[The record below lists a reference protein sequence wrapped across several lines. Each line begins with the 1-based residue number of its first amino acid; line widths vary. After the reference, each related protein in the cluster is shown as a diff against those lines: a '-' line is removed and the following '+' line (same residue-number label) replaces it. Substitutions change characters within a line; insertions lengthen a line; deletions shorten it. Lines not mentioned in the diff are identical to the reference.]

1 LATPDAGGRSQRRE
15 AKWREICAG
24 LGIPLDGATGI
35 SYAKGSIIGRSPAF
49 SRLMDLGLDG
59 KTAIVTGASRGIGK
73 YIAEALAREGCNLA
87 ICARSE
93 DDLRAAAQDIE
104 DEGAAVLALPMDV
117 TDDGEPERLVAEA
130 ADRFG
135 RIDTYVGNV
144 GGNRRGEFAELS
156 DEDWEDLINLNFMSH
171 VRVSRAAIPH
181 MRKVDGASICYI
193 SSIFGRELGGA
204 GLSLYN
210 TTKSALISV
219 SKVMAQELAPDIRVN
234 SVAPG
239 SIRFPGGSWDQRVNE
254 QPEKMEQFVE
264 ENIAIGRFGRATEVA
279 DTVTFLCSERASL
292 ITGACLNVD
301 GGQSHSLI

>member
-1 LATPDAGGRSQRRE
+1 
-15 AKWREICAG
+15 
-24 LGIPLDGATGI
+24 
-35 SYAKGSIIGRSPAF
+35 
-49 SRLMDLGLDG
+49 MDLGLNG

-93 DDLRAAAQDIE
+93 DDLHDAAQAIE
-104 DEGAAVLALPMDV
+104 AEGAEVLALPMDV
-117 TDDGEPERLVAEA
+117 TDDGEPDRLVAET
-130 ADRFG
+130 ADQFG
-135 RIDTYVGNV
+135 RVDTYVGNV
-144 GGNRRGEFAELS
+144 GGNRRGDFEELS
-156 DEDWEDLINLNFMSH
+156 DEDWEALIDLNFMSH

-181 MRKVDGASICYI
+181 MREVDGASICYI

-239 SIRFPGGSWDQRVNE
+239 SIRFPGGSWDQRVKE
-254 QPEKMEQFVE
+254 QPDEMEQFIE

>member
-1 LATPDAGGRSQRRE
+1 MDF
-15 AKWREICAG
+15 G
-24 LGIPLDGATGI
+24 LQDRA
-35 SYAKGSIIGRSPAF
+35 
-49 SRLMDLGLDG
+49 
-59 KTAIVTGASRGIGK
+59 AIVTGASRGIGR
-73 YIAEALAREGCNLA
+73 YIAEALAREGCDVA
-87 ICARSE
+87 ICARTES
-93 DDLRAAAQDIE
+93 DLKDAANAIE
-104 DEGAAVLALPMDV
+104 DEGADVLALPMDV
-117 TDDGEPERLVAEA
+117 TEDGEPERLVEET

-144 GGNRRGEFAELS
+144 GGNRRGDFEDLS

-181 MRKVDGASICYI
+181 MREVDAASICYI

-219 SKVMAQELAPDIRVN
+219 SKVMAQELAPEIRVN

-239 SIRFPGGSWDQRVNE
+239 SIRFPGGSWDQRVK
-254 QPEKMEQFVE
+254 EKPDEMAEFID
-264 ENIAIGRFGRATEVA
+264 ENLPIGRFGRAEEVA
-279 DTVTFLCSERASL
+279 DAVTFLCSERASL
-292 ITGACLNVD
+292 ITGACINID

>member
-1 LATPDAGGRSQRRE
+1 
-15 AKWREICAG
+15 
-24 LGIPLDGATGI
+24 
-35 SYAKGSIIGRSPAF
+35 
-49 SRLMDLGLDG
+49 MDLGLHG
-59 KTAIVTGASRGIGK
+59 RSAIVTGASRGIGK
-73 YIAEALAREGCNLA
+73 YIALELAREGCDVT
-87 ICARSE
+87 ICARTE
-93 DDLRAAAQDIE
+93 TDLEAAADEIAA
-104 DEGAAVLALPMDV
+104 EGADVVALPMDI
-117 TDDGEPERLVAEA
+117 TDGGAAERLVDAT

-135 RIDTYVGNV
+135 RIDVYVGNV
-144 GGNRRGEFAELS
+144 GGNRRGDFEELS
-156 DEDWEDLINLNFMSH
+156 DEDWEDLIDLNFMSH

-239 SIRFPGGSWDQRVNE
+239 SIRFPGGSWDQRVKE
-254 QPEKMEQFVE
+254 QPKKMEEFVE
-264 ENIAIGRFGRATEVA
+264 ENIAIGRFGRAEEVA

-292 ITGACLNVD
+292 ITGTCLNVD
-301 GGQSHSLI
+301 GGQSRSLI

>member
-1 LATPDAGGRSQRRE
+1 
-15 AKWREICAG
+15 
-24 LGIPLDGATGI
+24 
-35 SYAKGSIIGRSPAF
+35 
-49 SRLMDLGLDG
+49 MDLGLEG
-59 KTAIVTGASRGIGK
+59 RTAIVTGASRGIGK
-73 YIAEALAREGCNLA
+73 YIAEALAREGCDVA
-87 ICARSE
+87 ICARTES
-93 DDLRAAAQDIE
+93 DLEAAAEDIE
-104 DEGAAVLALPMDV
+104 AEGVDVLALPMDV
-117 TDDGEPERLVAEA
+117 TEAGEPERLVSETAET
-130 ADRFG
+130 FG
-135 RIDTYVGNV
+135 RIDIYVGNV
-144 GGNRRGEFAELS
+144 GGNRRGDFEELS

-181 MRKVDGASICYI
+181 MRSVDGASICYI

-219 SKVMAQELAPDIRVN
+219 SKVMAQELAPEIRVN

-239 SIRFPGGSWDQRVNE
+239 SIRFPGGSWDQRVKE
-254 QPEKMEQFVE
+254 QPEKMKQFVE
-264 ENIAIGRFGRATEVA
+264 ENIAIERFGRAEEVA